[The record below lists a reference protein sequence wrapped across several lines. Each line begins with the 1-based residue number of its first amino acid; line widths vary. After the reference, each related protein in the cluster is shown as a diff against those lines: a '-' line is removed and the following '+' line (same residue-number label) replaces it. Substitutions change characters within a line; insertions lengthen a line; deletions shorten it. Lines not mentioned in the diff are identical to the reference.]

1 MGEFNGKK
9 RSELPDSV
17 FGIPQE
23 RKYPMPDEKHTRSA
37 IKLFNHVDPKYE
49 EQLAKAVIKNM
60 KKYGIDGS
68 AVGPNNR
75 LRKYLPKD
83 MIKESMD
90 SLLYE
95 YMYTDNDLDIII
107 QESGYALTWRI
118 MPILLKAVLSGV
130 DQYDYKYLRE
140 KKLPAILKKCK
151 TMDDIKYMRRDAI
164 TAKTQLEILKR
175 NVHAVN
181 TNDEQIMKR
190 LNKSFIKK
198 VKDGKITEKEID
210 THIRWLGTEYK
221 KLIDARAKEIKDS
234 MKESYIEEGYF
245 KSDKDIYY
253 NKDKFDSGEINLCFI
268 TGLSGSGKSTMG
280 RGMSSKDIEHYEMD
294 DIICN
299 YAFSDD
305 NLKEYGGLVESF
317 FKGPGKEYRLKRGD
331 EDHNNAVFDSHEN
344 YEKEIT
350 QLFVKHA
357 ISYCKSHK
365 GIKYVCD
372 GIWIFMFIK
381 PEQLKDCAVYIKGT
395 SSIKSGYRALKRDID
410 EDKRN
415 GMTSLQIFKHE
426 FKRVKEDILYAR
438 ENQKELKSFRSYFE
452 KQSTN
457 ESYIEESSMPEEI
470 PNNIRELL
478 RRLNSYDYGYIKDG
492 KKIKGM
498 KNFFEDYKS
507 LTISEFE
514 KYQIGVCWDYVH
526 YEAYWFAKNH
536 YKYET
541 FYIQVQDEDNDCP
554 SHTYLVFY
562 LPNSSK
568 VYYFESS
575 WGKYQG
581 IEAFDNI
588 NKLHNT
594 IKERHIESARS
605 KCDPKTYF
613 RNKYDAKSSRWEH
626 LSCGEYMVKVSNGRI
641 QLNESYIEEGYFRST
656 DNLEFNL
663 NKWSKSGPHNLLY
676 ITGISGSGK
685 TTLAKEMCKKYKAE
699 YIELDKFTLGIV
711 KGLDRWFEYVN
722 NGTYEVHPLLKEYFS
737 QLDHLTT
744 NGSWSKP
751 DMGNEHDKFLTWL
764 IKKVKGNGTLYI
776 VEGAQFFM
784 KLSNMDP
791 DLIKGEPLIVVGT
804 SAFKSWVRRIKRDT
818 SNDESISRFIYHLK
832 KDVPMLFKYYFSN
845 ERDLQE
851 YIKNM
856 YVNEATN
863 YTTQETGISTI
874 IFDIG
879 DVLIRDNFKKFLKSD
894 PDIPNE
900 LVDTIKSLWF
910 IAKDDVDDTM
920 DLETYREIVNKRMGV
935 EFSKYI
941 PKLFQYGI
949 DAVEVLDYTIPMIQ
963 DLKDKGYKVYYLS
976 NWSAWTHDLLQEA
989 GKFDFLK
996 YMDGGVF
1003 SYDVGYRKPDPEIY
1017 QILLNRYKI
1026 NPEEAVFFDDRK
1038 ENIEAANKMGIH
1050 GILFDKHDS
1059 AIVYNTLEQF
1069 HILYKGAIQSINDI
1083 SKNHRSY
1090 GYNVLQDAT
1099 VNYMNEISLGTKIDE
1114 DKVAKEILNIVRP
1127 IIISQENKSKASKMG
1142 LTLKCKIEEVDSGM
1156 VFVLVLDGSQDRRD
1170 TDEARAMLKELASKC
1185 KSKLSDLVSKV
1196 DIGDGDEGCLYFTMD
1211 KNKIKRNRKY
1221 LIKESAGEEITKSGI
1236 NDIKEI
1242 ISILDDDDFKNFKFT
1257 NIAYCDIRYRNSK
1270 PIAFITIRTK
1280 PVNNCTVGY
1289 VSLAVIPKYQDQG
1302 IGRSLTKKAIK
1313 WFKKNKG
1320 IDFLEWHCLPDNAA
1334 SNRLANDAGFSKYI
1348 AKDESEYN
1356 TYTMESV
1363 VEESK
1368 RKNSLYFYHIVDDNA
1383 DISKGLLSLG
1393 YMYKHDKSLFL
1404 KNAAKYRNR
1413 LCDSWGIYPNRD
1425 PESLTAEEI
1434 YEGIKLHR
1442 NEDNLNTIY
1451 FFKFPPYS
1459 SLHKEFERLY
1469 RCKKIYRIDINDPKV
1484 KSIIK
1489 NINYGWV
1496 DSNMNNKPLDR
1507 EYYETVS
1514 IDDYFDNFDKDKWPL
1529 FSTLY
1534 HISIEVKNGYIPK
1547 SLLTRV
1553 NTPKTIED
1561 VKLLETSAIVD
1572 RLLRL
1577 EPGADPMVPDVGVS
1591 LQEYGTTGGAMVGTN
1606 QPDSVYIVNYMQNNV
1621 FSGHKEQKQAIC
1633 KKGMNQM
1640 YTTKNGKSVPV
1651 DKNKFKEEA
1660 SNVSV
1665 FKFKESPLLSY
1676 DEIIESAIR
1685 DSDYY
1690 SLLTGDTVSSPDY
1703 IKYDNR
1709 FIQEESFIEYLDDIE
1724 CCTESTLTGALYTNE
1739 YPYMKVLTES
1749 VDGRCWNYYN
1759 DINGYFVMNE
1769 LTGLRSPSY
1778 GSIGD
1783 IPESQIKLIERGTVY
1798 LGE

>member
-1 MGEFNGKK
+1 
-9 RSELPDSV
+9 
-17 FGIPQE
+17 
-23 RKYPMPDEKHTRSA
+23 
-37 IKLFNHVDPKYE
+37 
-49 EQLAKAVIKNM
+49 
-60 KKYGIDGS
+60 
-68 AVGPNNR
+68 
-75 LRKYLPKD
+75 
-83 MIKESMD
+83 
-90 SLLYE
+90 
-95 YMYTDNDLDIII
+95 
-107 QESGYALTWRI
+107 
-118 MPILLKAVLSGV
+118 
-130 DQYDYKYLRE
+130 
-140 KKLPAILKKCK
+140 
-151 TMDDIKYMRRDAI
+151 
-164 TAKTQLEILKR
+164 
-175 NVHAVN
+175 
-181 TNDEQIMKR
+181 
-190 LNKSFIKK
+190 
-198 VKDGKITEKEID
+198 
-210 THIRWLGTEYK
+210 
-221 KLIDARAKEIKDS
+221 
-234 MKESYIEEGYF
+234 
-245 KSDKDIYY
+245 
-253 NKDKFDSGEINLCFI
+253 
-268 TGLSGSGKSTMG
+268 
-280 RGMSSKDIEHYEMD
+280 
-294 DIICN
+294 
-299 YAFSDD
+299 
-305 NLKEYGGLVESF
+305 
-317 FKGPGKEYRLKRGD
+317 
-331 EDHNNAVFDSHEN
+331 
-344 YEKEIT
+344 
-350 QLFVKHA
+350 
-357 ISYCKSHK
+357 
-365 GIKYVCD
+365 
-372 GIWIFMFIK
+372 
-381 PEQLKDCAVYIKGT
+381 
-395 SSIKSGYRALKRDID
+395 
-410 EDKRN
+410 
-415 GMTSLQIFKHE
+415 
-426 FKRVKEDILYAR
+426 
-438 ENQKELKSFRSYFE
+438 
-452 KQSTN
+452 
-457 ESYIEESSMPEEI
+457 MPEEI

-845 ERDLQE
+845 ERDLQK
-851 YIKNM
+851 YIENM
-856 YVNEATN
+856 QSNVNESYIEESSRYKYSPPYTSEEIKRVYGNKVYKRLSKDPAHKYRMDTGIELIHKEPTKEELERIWKNWNLMSDYQKRESDKKSIELFGMTN
-863 YTTQETGISTI
+863 QDHYNELINSYTLMEGSTSLSPQNTGISTV

-879 DVLIRDNFKKFLKSD
+879 DVLISDNFKELLMKDSE
-894 PDIPNE
+894 IPTE
-900 LVDTIKSLWF
+900 LADTIKSLWF
-910 IAKDDVDDTM
+910 IAKDEIDDTM
-920 DLETYREIVNKRMGV
+920 DLDTYREIVNKRMGP

-949 DAVEVLDYTIPMIQ
+949 ECVHVLDYTVSMIQ
-963 DLKDKGYKVYYLS
+963 DLKERGYKVYYLS
-976 NWSAWTHDLLQEA
+976 NWSAWTHELLEKA

-996 YMDGGVF
+996 YMDGGIF
-1003 SYDVGYRKPDPEIY
+1003 SYDVGYMKPDEEIY
-1017 QILLNRYKI
+1017 RILLNRYKI
-1026 NPEEAVFFDDRK
+1026 NPKEAIFFDDKK
-1038 ENIEAANKMGIH
+1038 ENIDAANKLGIH
-1050 GILFDKHDS
+1050 GVLFPRHDS
-1059 AIVYNTLEQF
+1059 SIIYN
-1069 HILYKGAIQSINDI
+1069 A
-1083 SKNHRSY
+1083 
-1090 GYNVLQDAT
+1090 
-1099 VNYMNEISLGTKIDE
+1099 
-1114 DKVAKEILNIVRP
+1114 
-1127 IIISQENKSKASKMG
+1127 
-1142 LTLKCKIEEVDSGM
+1142 
-1156 VFVLVLDGSQDRRD
+1156 
-1170 TDEARAMLKELASKC
+1170 
-1185 KSKLSDLVSKV
+1185 LSD
-1196 DIGDGDEGCLYFTMD
+1196 
-1211 KNKIKRNRKY
+1211 
-1221 LIKESAGEEITKSGI
+1221 
-1236 NDIKEI
+1236 
-1242 ISILDDDDFKNFKFT
+1242 
-1257 NIAYCDIRYRNSK
+1257 
-1270 PIAFITIRTK
+1270 
-1280 PVNNCTVGY
+1280 
-1289 VSLAVIPKYQDQG
+1289 
-1302 IGRSLTKKAIK
+1302 
-1313 WFKKNKG
+1313 
-1320 IDFLEWHCLPDNAA
+1320 
-1334 SNRLANDAGFSKYI
+1334 
-1348 AKDESEYN
+1348 
-1356 TYTMESV
+1356 MES
-1363 VEESK
+1363 
-1368 RKNSLYFYHIVDDNA
+1368 
-1383 DISKGLLSLG
+1383 
-1393 YMYKHDKSLFL
+1393 KSL
-1404 KNAAKYRNR
+1404 N
-1413 LCDSWGIYPNRD
+1413 
-1425 PESLTAEEI
+1425 
-1434 YEGIKLHR
+1434 
-1442 NEDNLNTIY
+1442 
-1451 FFKFPPYS
+1451 
-1459 SLHKEFERLY
+1459 
-1469 RCKKIYRIDINDPKV
+1469 
-1484 KSIIK
+1484 
-1489 NINYGWV
+1489 
-1496 DSNMNNKPLDR
+1496 
-1507 EYYETVS
+1507 
-1514 IDDYFDNFDKDKWPL
+1514 
-1529 FSTLY
+1529 
-1534 HISIEVKNGYIPK
+1534 
-1547 SLLTRV
+1547 
-1553 NTPKTIED
+1553 
-1561 VKLLETSAIVD
+1561 
-1572 RLLRL
+1572 
-1577 EPGADPMVPDVGVS
+1577 
-1591 LQEYGTTGGAMVGTN
+1591 EYGVTGGTMIGTN

-1640 YTTKNGKSVPV
+1640 YTTKDGKSVPV

-1709 FIQEESFIEYLDDIE
+1709 FIQEESFVEYLDDIE